1 MRKILRKAAVV
12 LCICLLL
19 PLAACGGPT
28 DDDVAA
34 SPTPSVSQPVSGPET
49 SPSPSPSAEPF
60 PPPYDGPVNPLTG
73 MPMDG
78 EQTNARPVAV
88 MINNLVSALPQQG
101 NGGADILYEM
111 VAEGGITR
119 MVAVYQS
126 LDGVGTIGSVR
137 SARSYY
143 IELAL
148 AHDAVFIHAGGSE
161 EAYTDLSAWNVDH
174 LDGVRGV
181 YSSSSAGL
189 FWRDRDRVPGHHY
202 DLEHSLVTS
211 GEAIQTVLG
220 KSSLRLEHEDGY
232 TCTLSFA
239 DDGTPAEGVDA
250 AAITVPFSKYKT
262 GVFRYDADSGC
273 YLAEQFGEPYTDGN
287 TGEQIAVTNVLILRA
302 SIRGTG
308 DSYGHMTADLS
319 GGDGWFACGGKLVPI
334 TWTKDG
340 VGGQFC
346 YYAADGSAL
355 TLGRGKSYVNIIS
368 AEREIS
374 YS

>member
-1 MRKILRKAAVV
+1 MRKTLRKAAAA
-12 LCICLLL
+12 LCVCLLL
-19 PLAACGGPT
+19 PLAACGGPKG
-28 DDDVAA
+28 DDAA
-34 SPTPSVSQPVSGPET
+34 SSPTPTVSQPVSEPET
-49 SPSPSPSAEPF
+49 SPPPSAEPS

-78 EQTNARPVAV
+78 AQAKARPVAV
-88 MINNLVSALPQQG
+88 MINNLVAALPQQG

-111 VAEGGITR
+111 VAEAGITR

-126 LDGVGTIGSVR
+126 LDGIGTIGSVR

-143 IELAL
+143 IQLAL
-148 AHDAVFIHAGGSE
+148 SHDAVFVHAGGSE
-161 EAYTDLSAWNVDH
+161 DAYDNLSAWNVDH

-181 YSSSSAGL
+181 YSSSAAGL

-202 DLEHSLVTS
+202 ELEHSLVTS
-211 GEAIQTVLG
+211 GEAIQTVLS

-232 TCTLSFA
+232 TCALTFA
-239 DDGTPAEGVDA
+239 DDGTPAEGASA
-250 AAITVPFSKYKT
+250 ATVTVPFSKYKT

-287 TGEQIAVTNVLILRA
+287 TGEQVAVTNVLVLRA

-334 TWTKDG
+334 VWTKDG
-340 VGGQFC
+340 NDGQFC
-346 YYAADGSAL
+346 YFTADGSAL
-355 TLGRGKSYVNIIS
+355 TLGRGKSYVNIIPK
-368 AEREIS
+368 EQEIS
-374 YS
+374 YG